1 MMNPEGWTAQ
11 SVLSRVRNGD
21 VATREVGRSVANR
34 AGRSLIELINEALA
48 CEGLLAQLDLTS
60 ARRCGELLKKVGDNT
75 KEEQHEPI
83 TEMDW
88 HTEELNHDRK
98 QETMQIV
105 GQLAW
110 RRVGLLRS
118 RVGAARRGRRVFSG
132 SARDRDEPQ
141 GYRPGDRGHSPTRER
156 RSESARRST

>member
-48 CEGLLAQLDLTS
+48 CERLPAQLELSS
-60 ARRCGELLKKVGDNT
+60 ARRFGELPKEVSDNT

-88 HTEELNHDRK
+88 HTEKLDHDRK
-98 QETMQIV
+98 QENMQIV
-105 GQLAW
+105 GMSSS
-110 RRVGLLRS
+110 RRSATAVAPGRECGEGGELLRH
-118 RVGAARRGRRVFSG
+118 RDGA
-132 SARDRDEPQ
+132 
-141 GYRPGDRGHSPTRER
+141 DRGPRRAEAGTLHGRWATRRECALIL
-156 RSESARRST
+156 EKA